1 MYLGYLEILKRGAHL
16 LGNLGNSP
24 DFVLFAAQP
33 TDQREESV
41 VLLLV
46 VIVVVGGGQFFSLPC
61 TVFWGVKRQK
71 LWLQKGVK
79 RQILWLKRGV
89 KSKKTLSQ

>member
-1 MYLGYLEILKRGAHL
+1 MAVRAVRRQPFKKIEYLGYLEFLKRGAHL

-24 DFVLFAAQP
+24 DLVLFAAQP

-46 VIVVVGGGQFFSLPC
+46 VVIVVVGGGQFFSLPC
-61 TVFWGVKRQK
+61 TVFLGVKRQK
-71 LWLQKGVK
+71 NDSK
-79 RQILWLKRGV
+79 RV
-89 KSKKTLSQ
+89 